1 MKCYVCG
8 GEMRRT
14 KKDVEANWKG
24 RQVVFRGMEPW
35 VCQSCGEEVYEP
47 DDVRL
52 MQSLIRGTMSL
63 EDYPQIMNV
72 EEVADLLRVS
82 SQTVYNLARAGKLPA
97 VKVGRE
103 WRFDREKVLEALSR
117 NTSKEDAPT
126 GEKMVG
132 LAARGGSSK
141 GISER
146 DQEIIRRHLAEMSL
160 G

>member
-8 GEMRRT
+8 GEMDRT
-14 KKDVEANWKG
+14 KKDIEANWKG
-24 RQVVFRGMEPW
+24 RQVIFRGMEPW

-52 MQSLIRGTMSL
+52 MQTLMRGTMSV

-82 SQTVYNLARAGKLPA
+82 TQTVYNLARSGKLPA

-103 WRFDREKVLEALSR
+103 WRFNREKVLEVLNRHTSR
-117 NTSKEDAPT
+117 EEAPVCE
-126 GEKMVG
+126 GRAG
-132 LAARGGSSK
+132 DGASRRPSSVVV
-141 GISER
+141 
-146 DQEIIRRHLAEMSL
+146 
-160 G
+160 

>member
-8 GEMRRT
+8 GEMKRK

-24 RQVVFRGMEPW
+24 RQVVFRGMKPW

-63 EDYPQIMNV
+63 EDYPQVMNV

-82 SQTVYNLARAGKLPA
+82 NQTVYNLARAGKLPA

-103 WRFDREKVLEALSR
+103 WRFDREKILEALNR
-117 NTSKEDAPT
+117 NASKEDAPT
-126 GEKMVG
+126 GEKTVG
-132 LAARGGSSK
+132 LAARGGSPR

-146 DQEIIRRHLAEMSL
+146 DQEIIRRHLVEMSQ